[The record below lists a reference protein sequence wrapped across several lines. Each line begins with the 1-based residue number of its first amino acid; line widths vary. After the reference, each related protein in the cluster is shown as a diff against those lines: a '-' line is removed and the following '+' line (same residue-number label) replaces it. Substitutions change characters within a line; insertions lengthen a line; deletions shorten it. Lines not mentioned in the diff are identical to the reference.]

1 MIDKKSKLF
10 LLIFIFLVAISII
23 VTYYRYMVLK
33 DFDILT
39 DEELFNESLE
49 EE

>member
-1 MIDKKSKLF
+1 MVDKKSKILSI
-10 LLIFIFLVAISII
+10 IFIFLVTISIA
-23 VTYYRYMVLK
+23 VTYYRYIVLK

-49 EE
+49 E